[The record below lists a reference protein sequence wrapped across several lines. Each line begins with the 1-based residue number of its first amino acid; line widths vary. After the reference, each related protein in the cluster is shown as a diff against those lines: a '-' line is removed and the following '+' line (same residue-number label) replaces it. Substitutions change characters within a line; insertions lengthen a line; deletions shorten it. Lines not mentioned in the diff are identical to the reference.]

1 MGYRI
6 KSKNISFNLTG
17 GFKVGYC
24 LGATE
29 KGNAT
34 ASNGLKY
41 SVSRESK
48 TITIDIRPG
57 LKLSARYQKF
67 GLYTGYSSGLINHE
81 MWVKGDGRWES
92 YSRLVRVG
100 IMYQIN

>member
-6 KSKNISFNLTG
+6 KSKNISFDLSG
-17 GFKVGYC
+17 GFEVGYC

-34 ASNGLKY
+34 ATRGIKY

-48 TITIDIRPG
+48 TITIDIRPWF
-57 LKLSARYQKF
+57 KLSAMYQKF
-67 GLYTGYSSGLINHE
+67 GLYTGYSSGL
-81 MWVKGDGRWES
+81 KK
-92 YSRLVRVG
+92 L
-100 IMYQIN
+100 